1 MDIFI
6 DTAIRTRVIA
16 WSPASMTVVY
26 PSALCF
32 IVTEP
37 GAHFITGFF
46 QNSAIIIPIIAITPI
61 ICAPS
66 LATTIKTATI
76 TMVALVSVS
85 ARSIRITGSTLV
97 AYCTSTF
104 SGISGFYR
112 TGMWLIVLGI
122 IEIILCSSLGLIIAL
137 PCTIAS
143 IVMAMTIGYTIIV
156 PLIIIILA
164 LLIPAAGINTAPV
177 SLIDLIHPVAGHPLS
192 LL

>member
-26 PSALCF
+26 PSAFCF
-32 IVTEP
+32 IITEP

-46 QNSAIIIPIIAITPI
+46 QNSAIIIPIIAITPK
-61 ICAPS
+61 ICVPS
-66 LATTIKTATI
+66 LPTTIKTATI
-76 TMVALVSVS
+76 TMVARVSVS
-85 ARSIRITGSTLV
+85 ARSIRITGYTLV
-97 AYCTSTF
+97 AYCTSAF
-104 SGISGFYR
+104 SGIS
-112 TGMWLIVLGI
+112 WLIVLGI